1 MKKTNLVKS
10 LAALSLIA
18 GLVYAG
24 DIEVNDDK
32 GKDVE
37 VKSSIQMHKNASEAD
52 EVKAAKVGIDEV
64 LANVK
69 AKFSGKI
76 IKVELDNEDGN
87 LIYEAEVFQNDGKML
102 DVVVDAGTGQ
112 VLTSSVDK
120 ADHEEDD
127 EGEEKED

>member
-1 MKKTNLVKS
+1 
-10 LAALSLIA
+10 